1 MAALMRIR
9 VSMNDGSSYEVVAG
23 PKAVVESERH
33 FSKSMT
39 QLFGAESASY
49 EALCFL
55 AWRATQLSNRVVK
68 PFDEWL
74 GDVEGIEPV
83 DESPAPLEIP

>member
-1 MAALMRIR
+1 
-9 VSMNDGSSYEVVAG
+9 MNDGSSYEINAG
-23 PKAVVESERH
+23 PKAIVESERH
-33 FSKSMT
+33 FSKPMT
-39 QLFGAESASY
+39 QLFSHDNASY

-83 DESPAPLEIP
+83 EDSPVPLGNP